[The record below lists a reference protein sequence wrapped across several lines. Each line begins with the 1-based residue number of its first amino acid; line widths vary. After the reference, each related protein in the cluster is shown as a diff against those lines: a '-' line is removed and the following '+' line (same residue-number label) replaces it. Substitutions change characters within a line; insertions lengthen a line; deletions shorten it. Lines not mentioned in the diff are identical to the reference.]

1 MSNRNRP
8 PVKIVSGKLPYVRRV
23 VRGWVY
29 VGYTITKTKI
39 WSDGKYTVTL
49 EKK

>member
-1 MSNRNRP
+1 MTQR
-8 PVKIVSGKLPYVRRV
+8 PVKIISGDLRYVRRLT
-23 VRGWVY
+23 REWVHA
-29 VGYTITKTKI
+29 GYTIVKTKL